1 MGSPI
6 DYTELVPGATV
17 AASVLNAN
25 FEKTNTYISS
35 GIPNDKITNSVHNL
49 VMTWTQSFVDIG
61 TDTQHVYAFKVP
73 TGVTLTPVEIQL
85 HCANVAA
92 ASVKANFYTAWDGSA
107 TLDPDATSTRVF
119 AAPPNVDADN
129 EIQTKTALRSGYTS
143 SAASSALYLGL
154 TLVDSSGGGTTGD
167 LEDVTITL
175 WAKAD
180 NRS

>member
-25 FEKTNTYISS
+25 FEKTNTYISA
-35 GIPNDKITNSVHNL
+35 GIPNNKIANSAHNI

-61 TDTQHVYAFKVP
+61 TDTQHVYAFRVP
-73 TGVTLTPVEIQL
+73 VGVTLTPVEIQL
-85 HCANVAA
+85 HCANVTT

-107 TLDPDATSTRVF
+107 TLNPDTTSTRVF
-119 AAPPNVDADN
+119 DAPPNVDADN
-129 EIQTKTALRSGYTS
+129 ELQTRTALRSGYTS

-154 TLVDSSGGGTTGD
+154 TLVDSSGGTTGD